1 MPLTSA
7 ERIFIAGFPSLQVYG
22 NDSLINL
29 EVFELTAEGTAG
41 KPVANLPGAPCGL
54 TALEVRLDEDKYY
67 LVKVTGSPGRY
78 TLRNSVDGDPRRFP
92 VLSRDRIYEVA
103 HPGEPI
109 EHVLRFPEIL
119 VFAADGAF
127 NGIRT
132 AGQNVHLRLS
142 DARGRVIAEGVSGNE
157 GERLSLA
164 AVSPGRMYA
173 VEVTQKDSG
182 AERPQV
188 GLSWDAVKARRTSG
202 NLILNPGAETLG
214 RGEIDNLA
222 DWSPADALGSVRRLS
237 YGAGDDNPSPT
248 GPGPDDRGAQLFAS
262 GTGGAPSGIEQ
273 SIPVDRKWKHAID
286 HGRVIASFSGFLGG
300 ALGTPSLATAR
311 LRFLDADGRQTG
323 DLLLSGVGPRERE
336 DKTGLVPVESRTRV
350 PSGTRTIRVDLSFGA
365 TGGGRQHQSY
375 ADNLELMLSE
385 YSR

>member
-1 MPLTSA
+1 MDLRSGRRFVPPSENQASQVCRIRVLDRGPPVTRRATVARSVRWPTRIHDRPSYQRIRSVAAPGHMCGQGVKGTTVVLWFARTWTPLGRTSFCGGLRQVA
-7 ERIFIAGFPSLQVYG
+7 PDCAAGEHS
-22 NDSLINL
+22 S
-29 EVFELTAEGTAG
+29 E
-41 KPVANLPGAPCGL
+41 PGA
-54 TALEVRLDEDKYY
+54 RQR
-67 LVKVTGSPGRY
+67 GSG
-78 TLRNSVDGDPRRFP
+78 
-92 VLSRDRIYEVA
+92 
-103 HPGEPI
+103 
-109 EHVLRFPEIL
+109 
-119 VFAADGAF
+119 
-127 NGIRT
+127 
-132 AGQNVHLRLS
+132 
-142 DARGRVIAEGVSGNE
+142 ARGV
-157 GERLSLA
+157 
-164 AVSPGRMYA
+164 
-173 VEVTQKDSG
+173 DSG
-182 AERPQV
+182 Q
-188 GLSWDAVKARRTSG
+188 
-202 NLILNPGAETLG
+202 ILG

-336 DKTGLVPVESRTRV
+336 DKTGLLPVESRTRV

-365 TGGGRQHQSY
+365 TGGGRQHQAY
-375 ADNLELMLSE
+375 ADNLELILSE